1 MSLKCLKVLEIQSV
15 LFQCLEILEKQYFSG
30 KILEFMLFL
39 KSYKILKSS
48 DKISVD
54 QFYHICIIFALL
66 YQKFNVN
73 IIEWSQKKII
83 WYCKVLDMSLNF
95 MSS

>member
-1 MSLKCLKVLEIQSV
+1 MSLKCLKVLEIQSM

-54 QFYHICIIFALL
+54 QFYHIYIIFALL